1 MLYCIKVGDDMQ
13 EALSQMV
20 HINFILVFLE
30 GMFSFFSPCI
40 FPLIPL
46 YLSYLSGNENKK
58 GTYIIRT
65 IFFVL
70 GISSA
75 FFLLGL
81 SMLWLGN
88 FLNLEQSILQL
99 IGGCII
105 LLFGFFQLDII
116 HIPWLKQNHNLQDAL
131 KWKKT
136 GYFSAFL
143 MGFCFSFAWSPC
155 VGPMLSSVLLLAGT
169 SSSAIVGNLYIL
181 IYALGFLIPF
191 LILGFFATHLLEYF
205 RRKPTFFDGV
215 VKLGGII
222 LIVIGGM
229 MMVTAW
235 NKKPSTV
242 EDHYLNRNVEVFEH
256 EFSLKDTKGT
266 TRHLE
271 NMKGSVIFLNF
282 LDMEC
287 IPCKE
292 EVKDIEKLY
301 RSYGRNQKDVKIYG
315 IVSSPTWKQGE
326 KDVKKFQKEH
336 HLTFPILIDERGKV
350 TANYQVTS
358 YPTTYM
364 VDKNGKI
371 YGKMIG
377 ALSYEMM
384 GEMIEQTK
392 KGD

>member
-1 MLYCIKVGDDMQ
+1 MQ
-13 EALSQMV
+13 EVLAQMV

-30 GMFSFFSPCI
+30 GMFSFFSPCV

-46 YLSYLSGNENKK
+46 YLSYLSGNETKK
-58 GTYIIRT
+58 GTYVIRT
-65 IFFVL
+65 VFFVL
-70 GISSA
+70 GISFA

-81 SMLWLGN
+81 SMLWIGN
-88 FLNLEQSILQL
+88 ILNVEESILQL

-105 LLFGFFQLDII
+105 LLFGLFQLDMIR
-116 HIPWLKQNHNLQDAL
+116 IPWLKQNHNFQNNL
-131 KWKKT
+131 KWNKT
-136 GYFSAFL
+136 GYLSAFV

-191 LILGFFATHLLEYF
+191 LILGFFATHLLEYL
-205 RRKPTFFDGV
+205 RKKPKFFDQV

-229 MMVTAW
+229 MIISAW
-235 NKKPSTV
+235 NRKPSNV
-242 EDHYLNRNVEVFEH
+242 EDHYLNRNVEVLDYQ
-256 EFSLKDTKGT
+256 FSLKDTKGT
-266 TRHLE
+266 TRHLK
-271 NMKGSVIFLNF
+271 NMKESVVFLNF

-301 RSYGRNQKDVKIYG
+301 RAYGYNQKDVKIYG
-315 IVSSPTWKQGE
+315 IVSSSTWKQGMKE
-326 KDVKKFQKEH
+326 VKEFQKEN

-358 YPTTYM
+358 FPTTYM
-364 VDKNGKI
+364 VDTKGQV

-377 ALSYEMM
+377 VLSYEMM
-384 GEMIEQTK
+384 EEMIEQTK
-392 KGD
+392 KGN

>member
-1 MLYCIKVGDDMQ
+1 MQ
-13 EALSQMV
+13 EVLAQMV

-30 GMFSFFSPCI
+30 GMFSFFSPCV

-46 YLSYLSGNENKK
+46 YLSYLSGNETKK
-58 GTYIIRT
+58 GTYVIRT
-65 IFFVL
+65 VFFVL
-70 GISSA
+70 GISFA

-81 SMLWLGN
+81 SMLWIGN
-88 FLNLEQSILQL
+88 ILNVEESILQL

-105 LLFGFFQLDII
+105 LLFGLFQLDMIR
-116 HIPWLKQNHNLQDAL
+116 IPWLKQNHDFQNNL
-131 KWKKT
+131 KWNKT
-136 GYFSAFL
+136 GYLSAFV

-191 LILGFFATHLLEYF
+191 LILGFFATHLLEYL
-205 RRKPTFFDGV
+205 RKKPKFFDQV
-215 VKLGGII
+215 VKLGGIV

-229 MMVTAW
+229 MIISAW
-235 NKKPSTV
+235 NRKPSNV
-242 EDHYLNRNVEVFEH
+242 EDHYLNRNVEVLDYQ
-256 EFSLKDTKGT
+256 FSLKDTKGT
-266 TRHLE
+266 TRHLK
-271 NMKGSVIFLNF
+271 NMKESVVFLNF

-301 RSYGRNQKDVKIYG
+301 RAYGYNQKDVKIYG
-315 IVSSPTWKQGE
+315 IVSSSTWKQGMKE
-326 KDVKKFQKEH
+326 VKEFQKEN

-358 YPTTYM
+358 FPTTYM
-364 VDKNGKI
+364 VDTKGQV

-377 ALSYEMM
+377 VLSYEMM
-384 GEMIEQTK
+384 EEMIEQTK
-392 KGD
+392 KGN

>member
-1 MLYCIKVGDDMQ
+1 MQ
-13 EALSQMV
+13 EVLAQMV

-30 GMFSFFSPCI
+30 GMFSFFSPCV

-46 YLSYLSGNENKK
+46 YLSYLSGNETKK
-58 GTYIIRT
+58 GTYVIRT
-65 IFFVL
+65 VFFVL
-70 GISSA
+70 GISFA

-81 SMLWLGN
+81 SMLWIGN
-88 FLNLEQSILQL
+88 ILNVEESILQL

-105 LLFGFFQLDII
+105 LLFGLFQLDMIR
-116 HIPWLKQNHNLQDAL
+116 IPWLKQNHNFQNNL
-131 KWKKT
+131 KWNKT
-136 GYFSAFL
+136 GYLSAFV

-191 LILGFFATHLLEYF
+191 LILGFFATHLLEYL
-205 RRKPTFFDGV
+205 RKKPKFFDQV

-229 MMVTAW
+229 MIISAW
-235 NKKPSTV
+235 NRKPSNV
-242 EDHYLNRNVEVFEH
+242 EDHYLNRNVEVLDYQ
-256 EFSLKDTKGT
+256 FSLKDTKGT
-266 TRHLE
+266 TRHLK
-271 NMKGSVIFLNF
+271 NMKESVVFLNF

-301 RSYGRNQKDVKIYG
+301 RAYGYNQKDVKIYG
-315 IVSSPTWKQGE
+315 IVSSSTWKQGMKE
-326 KDVKKFQKEH
+326 VKEFQKEN

-358 YPTTYM
+358 FPTTYM
-364 VDKNGKI
+364 VDTKGQV

-384 GEMIEQTK
+384 EEMIEQTK
-392 KGD
+392 KGN